1 MLKRW
6 ILLPESQAR
15 RTHSN
20 LTLKDGDLNFCERRM
35 WEREK
40 VEDLC
45 LKVVGSFKSGQRER
59 DRGRRKSENIFTPYL
74 QLTVGAAPRST
85 PDILGLGISPPKA

>member
-1 MLKRW
+1 
-6 ILLPESQAR
+6 
-15 RTHSN
+15 
-20 LTLKDGDLNFCERRM
+20 M

-85 PDILGLGISPPKA
+85 PDILGLGISPLKLRQCASFSDLG